1 MWKEL
6 NNIAELTEGVLIN
19 LMAGERWNDYKMLFC
34 PIDQLALEA
43 IHSVDQRLIYISKE
57 VKCSFGIP
65 EEKFLEF

>member
-1 MWKEL
+1 MEIDVANEL
-6 NNIAELTEGVLIN
+6 NNIAELTEGI

-34 PIDQLALEA
+34 RLDQLALEA

-65 EEKFLEF
+65 RKRF